1 MRCVPAKVLSTVAT
15 QSYLKFYYMVI
26 DHVTKLFLC
35 HIYDYYS
42 CQQALNLIR
51 SMKSIDRKANNLIMM
66 VNIHSKFNHPI
77 STNILYSNSRDV
89 MAEAVSMYGRQAMVD
104 LTMIVTVMVTPPLC
118 GRYLSTQSLM
128 TGRQRDTTNPAA
140 LPSPLLSATEN
151 LDTQTRVW

>member
-1 MRCVPAKVLSTVAT
+1 
-15 QSYLKFYYMVI
+15 MVI

-104 LTMIVTVMVTPPLC
+104 LTMIVTVTVTPPLC
-118 GRYLSTQSLM
+118 GRYPSTQSPM

-140 LPSPLLSATEN
+140 LHSPLLSATEN

>member
-1 MRCVPAKVLSTVAT
+1 
-15 QSYLKFYYMVI
+15 MVI

-104 LTMIVTVMVTPPLC
+104 LTMIVTVTVTPPLC
-118 GRYLSTQSLM
+118 GQYPSTQSLM

-140 LPSPLLSATEN
+140 LPSPLLSVTEN